1 MVRNKVGGE
10 EEEEER
16 RHLLFEVDFIQKP
29 LFTARTKI
37 SIQLFISGSL
47 DSLHKWKKRDIDSN
61 LVYACLTAAQVNE
74 KTTRHIFL
82 ATSLWRQDKQF
93 FCLAAGAPLPC
104 SPRREVVAVQALQR
118 QKEANIADGVI
129 CLQLQPWDLQQSPHV
144 ALLLPTSPKLP
155 RMKEWHSPFLLQT

>member
-61 LVYACLTAAQVNE
+61 LIHACLTAAQVNE

-82 ATSLWRQDKQF
+82 ATSLWRQDRQF
-93 FCLAAGAPLPC
+93 FCLLAGAPLPC
-104 SPRREVVAVQALQR
+104 SPRRLVVAVQALH
-118 QKEANIADGVI
+118 KETERSKHCRWSDMPSAPAMGPAAV
-129 CLQLQPWDLQQSPHV
+129 SPRGP
-144 ALLLPTSPKLP
+144 AAP
-155 RMKEWHSPFLLQT
+155 